1 MRNLLT
7 EVSKMKNIMGLEET
21 AKPKYSPEVKSLIEF
36 LKDNKVYS
44 AQIQKFINKIEEYS
58 KEGLVDFGLLT
69 RGIGKTLKLKGSKDI
84 NIFEFFKQLTKSLE
98 KRKTK
103 KEVVSPEEE
112 PSILDKDIYKKEIF
126 FLQVELLKL
135 QEWLK
140 QTGKTVIIVFEG
152 RDSAGKGSTI
162 KKFTENL
169 NPRYYKVIALG
180 IPTPDERKNW
190 WDRYRNQIEKGKI
203 NFFDRSWYNRGLV
216 EPVMGYG
223 SSEEYEDFMD
233 NVQDFEESLVV
244 DGDYLFKLW
253 FSIDKETQA
262 KRFDFR
268 QKSPLKYWK
277 YSENDEKMQDVWEKF
292 TEYKQKL
299 FDKTSTVNHP
309 WVVLDSNDKKISGL
323 NSIRYV
329 LQNIPYTN
337 KDEDVLNKDFPEAMT
352 VLRPNINEQSV
363 FDDIR
368 KISGMQPSKQ
378 EPNFMDTWSS
388 MAPSKDQMT
397 PNSGGAVDAVKAGAK
412 KIAKITK
419 EKASN
424 TVGSGTVSDKLVD
437 FVGKI
442 EFFVPCVYDDAKG
455 GKCVRGEVDCCLKGR
470 TPSGTPT
477 IGYGTVYYPDGKK
490 VTPKDPSITKD
501 KAKVY
506 LKTTLNK
513 LASKLLA
520 IYPNLNQNQ
529 VDALSSLCY
538 QVGFA
543 GCTTKAPK
551 LSSSLKI
558 NPNSNSVKVNFLDFS
573 HRDRREKEWKI
584 YSQGI
589 YS

>member
-7 EVSKMKNIMGLEET
+7 EVSKIKNNMGLTE
-21 AKPKYSPEVKSLIEF
+21 ADKPKYSPEVKSLVAI
-36 LKDNKVYS
+36 LKDNNVYS

-69 RGIGKTLKLKGSKDI
+69 RGILKTLKLKGNKDI
-84 NIFEFFKQLTKSLE
+84 NVFEFFKQLTKSLE

-329 LQNIPYTN
+329 LQNIPYDN

-352 VLRPNINEQSV
+352 VLKPNVNEQSV
-363 FDDIR
+363 FDDVN
-368 KISGMQPSKQ
+368 KIMGIKQNQNSDTFWDDVNKLTGASDKSK
-378 EPNFMDTWSS
+378 EGVID
-388 MAPSKDQMT
+388 
-397 PNSGGAVDAVKAGAK
+397 GAK
-412 KIAKITK
+412 KMVKTIKPIEKDNLTK
-419 EKASN
+419 
-424 TVGSGTVSDKLVD
+424 
-437 FVGKI
+437 
-442 EFFVPCVYDDAKG
+442 DDLIVAATIWG
-455 GKCVRGEVDCCLKGR
+455 EARGEGSEGMKAVANVIRNRADSLKKSPKDVVLQKKQFSIWNDTTTDNFLNKINKSILKNPKDGSAWE
-470 TPSGTPT
+470 TAQNLVKNYIKKKGTDNTKGAEFYHTTSIKPSWDYSKLKYTTT
-477 IGYGTVYYPDGKK
+477 IGNHKFYKPIV
-490 VTPKDPSITKD
+490 
-501 KAKVY
+501 
-506 LKTTLNK
+506 
-513 LASKLLA
+513 
-520 IYPNLNQNQ
+520 
-529 VDALSSLCY
+529 
-538 QVGFA
+538 
-543 GCTTKAPK
+543 
-551 LSSSLKI
+551 
-558 NPNSNSVKVNFLDFS
+558 
-573 HRDRREKEWKI
+573 
-584 YSQGI
+584 
-589 YS
+589 